1 MTDTKDMQGAD
12 ERSTAR
18 LEIAGLQAL
27 AVIPAS
33 LRALHETVVGRA
45 LAAKAQ
51 ALILT
56 GSTARGARTPVSDLD
71 YHLIGTQIETDDL
84 PGELDLH
91 VLDPADLRT
100 RLCEGDDFVHW
111 SLRLGRVV
119 FDQGIVRE
127 TACLIREQRLW
138 PDAGRKLA
146 QARKSVSLARAMAA
160 SEDEDAALEQACT
173 ALTLTARW
181 RLLEQHVFPLS
192 RAELPAQLRE
202 SGHMRLAAGLDATIR
217 RAASLQELA
226 GYLDAAEALT
236 GPAQERGHLGNSRAA

>member
-1 MTDTKDMQGAD
+1 MADAKDVQGAGA
-12 ERSTAR
+12 RSTAQ
-18 LEIAGLQAL
+18 LEVAGLQVL
-27 AVIPAS
+27 AVVPES

-45 LAAKAQ
+45 LATEAQ

-56 GSTARGARTPVSDLD
+56 GSTARGARTPISDLD
-71 YHLIGTQIETDDL
+71 YHLIGAPIETNDL
-84 PGELDLH
+84 PGELDVH
-91 VLDPADLRT
+91 VLGPADLRT
-100 RLCEGDDFVHW
+100 RVREGDDFVHW

-127 TACLIREQRLW
+127 TMRLIREQKLW
-138 PDAGRKLA
+138 PDAARKLA
-146 QARKSVSLARAMAA
+146 QARKSVSLAVAMVA

-181 RLLEQHVFPLS
+181 RLLEQRVFPLS

-202 SGHMRLAAGLDATIR
+202 SGHLRLAAGLDATIR
-217 RAASLQELA
+217 RAASLQDLS

-236 GPAQERGHLGNSRAA
+236 GSAREPRHLGDSRAA